1 MNKSYRSIWNEALG
15 AWVAASEAVKSQGK
29 RSGSIALIATTLAMG
44 SSLAMAGDVVQTTGG
59 TLGATA
65 TGTSAIALGNN
76 AQAAGTSMTAIG
88 GSAGT
93 GTTGQDIVV
102 IGNGAGQN
110 MNGAYITVIGNGAGT
125 KMQGQYNSVLG
136 YLSGQD
142 VTGDSNTLLGGYAA
156 GNGTK
161 GSLNTS
167 LGSFSGQG
175 VVGDR
180 NTNVGTRAGQNW
192 AGAAGGNDNTAVGYR
207 AGQNASSS
215 GNTALGDAAGNY
227 VTGGGKA
234 YQLTTAEGWTM
245 NGVFN
250 NAFGAGAG
258 QFVSGA
264 DNSAMG
270 TNAGVGV
277 TGSGNVAVGK
287 NAGSATITPGGTVVC
302 VPLVDGCN
310 QAGTKVGT
318 LAINDTVAFGT
329 NALANSD
336 KAVAI
341 GANSSAT
348 GVGNIALGS
357 NSIANGATLGT
368 AAFVPTG
375 SLITAIK
382 APTATSEISI
392 GTAGAERRITNVAA
406 GGADTDGVNVSQ
418 LKALDDRTVK
428 YDGSL
433 GDPKNTVTLAGATS
447 ADGGLTG
454 GTKITNL
461 SQGAV
466 NATSTDAINGA
477 QLFQITGPVDNT
489 YITNNGKGVR
499 YVRTNDTGLALDD
512 AHAQAVGSSALG
524 YNATASAANAVA
536 IGRGATASIADSV
549 ALGSNATTTA
559 AVNTAS
565 ATIGGTPYNFAG
577 GTSVGV
583 VSVGALGSTRQ
594 IQNVSAGQLSM
605 TSTDAV
611 NGSQLN
617 ATNLAVNNL
626 FNGGTK
632 YFHANSV
639 LADSQAI
646 GAESVAAGPRAV
658 ASGKNSVAIG
668 SNANVTGDNSIAL
681 GNDSV
686 ATGATIA
693 KTGWQPLSATGV
705 ALPIV
710 GTTAIGEVSVGSA
723 GKERRITNLAAG
735 ADDTDAVNLSQLK
748 AVDGKIVNISN
759 GAAGMFQV
767 SQDYNS
773 PPPLPTGTKSV
784 AGGANAKASGN
795 SAMALGNDSTASS
808 TGSTAVGNGAT
819 SSGAGSVALGQG
831 ANDGGRGAESYTGKY
846 SNAVNNTVG
855 TVSVGNA
862 ATGETRTISNVAD
875 GKLATDAVNL
885 RQLDGAVK
893 EANTYTD
900 GRITEIAGDIT
911 NINNGAKGMFQ
922 VSQDTNTPP
931 PSPTGLNSAAGGAG
945 SVASGNN
952 STAVGNSSTA
962 SGVNSTALGNGASAT
977 AANSVALGMGSVAD
991 RANSVSVGSVGN
1003 ERQITNVK
1011 AGVADTDGVNVS
1023 QLKGTVKYDT
1033 NVDGSTNYNGVTL
1046 GNNTGPVSVH
1056 NVAPGVA
1063 GTDAVNVNQLNAGV
1077 ASANAYTNQQV
1088 AAVQGQIDGV
1098 AKKAYAGAAA
1108 AMAMESAPYVAGKL
1122 TYSAGLGYY
1131 QQQTAAAV
1139 TLRRTADNGRWSITG
1154 GVSVSSGG
1162 VGARVGI
1169 SGVFN

>member
-1 MNKSYRSIWNEALG
+1 MNKVYRSVWNEARG
-15 AWVAASEAVKSQGK
+15 AWIAASEGTRSRGK
-29 RSGSIALIATTLAMG
+29 KSGSRLLLAGVLLSAGAAAT
-44 SSLAMAGDVVQTTGG
+44 AGDVVQTTGG
-59 TLGATA
+59 TLGASA
-65 TGTSAIALGNN
+65 PGTSAIALGTN
-76 AQAAGTSMTAIG
+76 AVAAGTSMTAIG

-93 GTTGQDIVV
+93 GTTGSDIVV
-102 IGNGAGQN
+102 IGNNAGQS
-110 MNGAYITVIGNGAGT
+110 MNGAYLTVIGNGAGGN
-125 KMQGQYNSVLG
+125 MQGQYNSVLG
-136 YLSGQD
+136 YLSGTD

-156 GNGTK
+156 GIGTK

-167 LGSFSGQG
+167 LGSFSGQNTT
-175 VVGDR
+175 GDR
-180 NTNVGTRAGQNW
+180 NTNVGTRAGQSF
-192 AGAAGGNDNTAVGYR
+192 GAPGGSDNTAVGYR

-215 GNTALGDAAGNY
+215 GNTALGDAAGNF
-227 VTGGGKA
+227 VTDGGKS
-234 YQLTTAEGWTM
+234 YQVTTGEGWTM
-245 NGVFN
+245 NGAFN

-264 DNSAMG
+264 DNAAMG

-287 NAGSATITPGGTVVC
+287 GAGSAAITPGGTVVC
-302 VPLVDGCN
+302 TPAVDGCN
-310 QAGTKVGT
+310 QAGTTVGT

-329 NALANSD
+329 NAQAKSD
-336 KAVAI
+336 TAVAI
-341 GANSSAT
+341 GANSSAA
-348 GVGNIALGS
+348 GVGNMALGA

-382 APTATSEISI
+382 APTATSEISV

-433 GDPKNTVTLAGATS
+433 GDPKTTVTLAGPTS
-447 ADGGLTG
+447 IDGGLTN
-454 GTKITNL
+454 GTKVTNL

-466 NATSTDAINGA
+466 SATSTDAINGA

-499 YVRTNDTGLALDD
+499 YVRTNDTGLPLDD

-524 YNATASAANAVA
+524 YNAVASAPNAVA
-536 IGRGATASIADSV
+536 IGRNATASNADSV
-549 ALGSNATTTA
+549 ALGSNATTAA
-559 AVNTAS
+559 AVSTPS
-565 ATIGGTPYNFAG
+565 ATIGGSVYNFAG
-577 GTSVGV
+577 ATSVGV
-583 VSVGALGSTRQ
+583 VSVGTAGSTRQ
-594 IQNVSAGQLSM
+594 ITNVSAGQLST

-617 ATNLAVNNL
+617 ATNTAVNNL

-646 GAESVAAGPRAV
+646 GTESVAAGPRAV
-658 ASGKNSVAIG
+658 ASGKNSVAMG
-668 SNANVTGDNSIAL
+668 SNASVTGDNSIAL
-681 GNDSV
+681 GSDSI
-686 ATGATIA
+686 ATGATMA
-693 KTGWQPLSATGV
+693 KAGWQPLSATG
-705 ALPIV
+705 AGLPIV
-710 GTTAIGEVSVGSA
+710 GTMAVGELSLGSA
-723 GKERRITNLAAG
+723 GNVRRITNLAAG

-784 AGGANAKASGN
+784 AGGANAVASGN
-795 SAMALGNDSTASS
+795 NAMALGNDSTASAA
-808 TGSTAVGNGAT
+808 GSTALGNGAK
-819 SSGAGSVALGQG
+819 SSAAGSVALGNG
-831 ANDGGRGAESYTGKY
+831 ASDGGRGAESYVGKY
-846 SNAVNNTVG
+846 SNAANNTAG

-875 GKLATDAVNL
+875 GNLATDAVNL

-893 EANTYTD
+893 AANNYTD
-900 GRITEIAGDIT
+900 TQITTITGDIT

-931 PSPTGLNSAAGGAG
+931 PAPTGLNSAAGGAG
-945 SVASGNN
+945 AVASGNN

-962 SGVNSTALGNGASAT
+962 SAVNSTALGNGASAT
-977 AANSVALGMGSVAD
+977 AANSIALGTGSLAD
-991 RANSVSVGSVGN
+991 RANSVSVGAAGS

-1023 QLKGTVKYDT
+1023 QLKGTVRYDT
-1033 NVDGSTNYNGVTL
+1033 NVDGSTNYNNVTL
-1046 GNNTGPVSVH
+1046 GNDTGPVTVH

-1063 GTDAVNVNQLNAGV
+1063 GTDAVNVNQLNGVNNNLNSRIDSVNNRIDGVAKNAYAGV
-1077 ASANAYTNQQV
+1077 ASAMALQMPASYVPGKTV
-1088 AAVQGQIDGV
+1088 MRIGVGAFKGEGAVGI
-1098 AKKAYAGAAA
+1098 
-1108 AMAMESAPYVAGKL
+1108 SF
-1122 TYSAGLGYY
+1122 
-1131 QQQTAAAV
+1131 
-1139 TLRRTADNGRWSITG
+1139 RRTSDNNAWSL
-1154 GVSVSSGG
+1154 SGG
-1162 VGARVGI
+1162 VATSRAGVGATIGAEW
-1169 SGVFN
+1169 VFN